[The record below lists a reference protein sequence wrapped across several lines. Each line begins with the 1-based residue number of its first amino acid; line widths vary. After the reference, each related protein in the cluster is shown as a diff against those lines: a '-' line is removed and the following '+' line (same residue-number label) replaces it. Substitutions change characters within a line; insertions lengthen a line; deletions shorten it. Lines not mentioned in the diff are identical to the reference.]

1 MCERGFAC
9 RNRRLMCGIYCNR
22 RASETTSE
30 LNSALS
36 VNSMKLSEI
45 QNHAAACVNCLELDG
60 AMRRRLQDIGFV
72 PGARICFAYRS
83 PFGDPNAY
91 FIGGALV
98 ALRRSEAEKI
108 DVTQT
113 R

>member
-1 MCERGFAC
+1 MP
-9 RNRRLMCGIYCNR
+9 NRLCLSKQTIGVRHILKSESLKNNI
-22 RASETTSE
+22 RAA
-30 LNSALS
+30 LPALS

-83 PFGDPNAY
+83 PLGDPNAY

>member
-1 MCERGFAC
+1 M
-9 RNRRLMCGIYCNR
+9 
-22 RASETTSE
+22 
-30 LNSALS
+30 SALS

-83 PFGDPNAY
+83 PLGDPNAY
-91 FIGGALV
+91 FIGGALI
-98 ALRRSEAEKI
+98 ALRPVGDGKNRCDADTLKKLHRNQTAFSYLSKRIPLEKTL
-108 DVTQT
+108 DNTGFL
-113 R
+113 